1 MWFIIVFSIPVAFLI
16 FVIWA
21 IASNSTTNT
30 IKKSLEEYIKSK
42 GIEPKSNFTISQDR
56 VYLTWDSRKHCILFL
71 QKGDTDSEIE
81 EQIFENYECCKMIHF
96 EDTLHKSTIYVD
108 DKNKKV
114 LFIEYYT
121 GFSSIDKLKIKEIE
135 IEDILELS
143 IEADFKNSS
152 KRSTVSTI
160 GRATV
165 GGVVAGGV
173 GSLVGAST
181 ASVDTTALCVSLSLQ
196 FKLNCIQEPNFSIST
211 FSDHKGMPGIK
222 HAEVYKKTL
231 ELQDTISVI
240 LNQMSVDESK
250 SKKNISGSL
259 ENSEADELF
268 RLVELRKNNF
278 ITEEEFEILK
288 KKIVNNYK

>member
-30 IKKSLEEYIKSK
+30 IKKSLEEHIKSK
-42 GIEPKSNFTISQDR
+42 GIEPESNFTISQDR

-71 QKGDTDSEIE
+71 QKGDADSEIE
-81 EQIFENYECCKMIHF
+81 EQIFENYDCCKMIHF

-114 LFIEYYT
+114 LFVEYYT
-121 GFSSIDKLKIKEIE
+121 GFSSIDELKIKEIE

-152 KRSTVSTI
+152 KRSTLSTI

-196 FKLNCIQEPNFSIST
+196 FKLNSVQEPNFSIRT
-211 FSDHKGMPGIK
+211 FSDYKGMPGIK
-222 HAEVYKKTL
+222 HTEVYKKTL

-240 LNQMSVDESK
+240 LNQMNVDESK

-259 ENSEADELF
+259 ENNEADELF
-268 RLVELRKNNF
+268 RLVELRKKKF

-288 KKIVNNYK
+288 KKIINN